1 MERTPTIRISKDE
14 QYSKGLKQIMDS
26 NIHNQLRVH
35 ASPSHLVKFQN
46 HEMKFNLDDC
56 QIKKLYD
63 SVKSFNSF

>member
-1 MERTPTIRISKDE
+1 
-14 QYSKGLKQIMDS
+14 MDS

-35 ASPSHLVKFQN
+35 ASPSHMVKFQS

>member
-1 MERTPTIRISKDE
+1 
-14 QYSKGLKQIMDS
+14 MDT

-35 ASPSHLVKFQN
+35 ASPSHLVKFQK

-63 SVKSFNSF
+63 SVKSFYSVQSSQNNFESPIKMKVFAP